1 MVEFS
6 ASELI
11 LIRHGLTD
19 RPGHLCGRT
28 DVGLAEVP
36 RLPKGAALQS
46 IAQIWVSPAQ
56 RARQT
61 ASGLWP
67 EAALHAD
74 ERLWEQDFGAW
85 EGLPFADVPDVGDL
99 SGEALASMTPPE
111 GESFRDV
118 VARVRPALVE
128 AAVHDKPLAIV
139 AHAGVIRAAL
149 SIALNHAPSGLAFEV
164 DHLSVTR
171 LRCLP
176 GGGFSI
182 ISVNGAL
189 A

>member
-11 LIRHGLTD
+11 LIRHGPTD
-19 RPGHLCGRT
+19 RPGYLCGRT
-28 DVGLAEVP
+28 DVGLAEVSRMP
-36 RLPKGAALQS
+36 TGAALR
-46 IAQIWVSPAQ
+46 AVTRIWVSPAK
-56 RARQT
+56 RARAT
-61 ASGLWP
+61 AEGLWP
-67 EAALHAD
+67 GLSLREDA
-74 ERLWEQDFGAW
+74 RLWEQDFGAW
-85 EGLPFADVPDVGDL
+85 EGVAFSEVPDVGDL
-99 SGEALASMTPPE
+99 SGEALADMTPPE

-118 VARVRPALVE
+118 VTRVRPAFAE
-128 AAVHDKPLAIV
+128 AAVVGGPLAIV

-149 SIALNHAPSGLAFEV
+149 SIALNHVPTGLAFEI